1 MNTAVNV
8 DAVYAVS
15 DEVVAREIEGE
26 MIIVPLTSDVG
37 DMEDELYTL
46 NETGK
51 KIWDRLDG
59 KTSLKDLI
67 TQLSDEY
74 DASFQEIKS
83 DVLGLMKEFLN
94 RNFFVEIH

>member
-1 MNTAVNV
+1 MNINI
-8 DAVYAVS
+8 VYAVS
-15 DEVVAREIEGE
+15 DEVVDREIEGE

-51 KIWDRLDG
+51 TIWDRLDG
-59 KTSLKDLI
+59 KTSLKNLV
-67 TQLSDEY
+67 TQLSEEY

-83 DVLGLMKEFLN
+83 DVFGLMKELLN
-94 RNFFVEIH
+94 RKFIVEIP

>member
-1 MNTAVNV
+1 MSTTVNI

-15 DEVVAREIEGE
+15 DEVVARDIEGE
-26 MIIVPLTSDVG
+26 IVIVPLTSDVG

-51 KIWDRLDG
+51 DIWNRLDG
-59 KTSLKDLI
+59 KTSLKVMVD
-67 TQLSDEY
+67 QLSNEY
-74 DASFQEIKS
+74 DASFQEIKT

-94 RNFFVEIH
+94 RKFIVEVP